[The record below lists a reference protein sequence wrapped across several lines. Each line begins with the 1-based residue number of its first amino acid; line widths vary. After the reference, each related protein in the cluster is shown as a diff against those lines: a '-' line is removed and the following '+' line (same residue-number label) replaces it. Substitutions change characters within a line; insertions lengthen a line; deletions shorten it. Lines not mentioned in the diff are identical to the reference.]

1 MPYIGQTPTKVPLTS
16 ADIADGSIALADMAA
31 NSVDSD
37 QYVDGSIDAV
47 HLSANS
53 VDSDSYVDGSIDAVH
68 LSANSVD
75 SDSYVDGSI
84 DNAHIADNAVGLAEM
99 AGNTDGVIITFDASG
114 DPVAVGPGSDGE
126 VLTSTGA
133 GSPPAF
139 EVVAGGPT
147 DIKVNACLSSDSAN
161 VTGDGTGYNVAGSWT
176 EITDTGADFA
186 SGTFT
191 APETGTYLITGCCY
205 LTGLSSSHSESFFR
219 MNTSNRQYLLWR
231 GKCSDAS
238 RGHAGHFAFS
248 YACTADMDA
257 SDTAYLHAAIYGSSK
272 VCAMEGNGNVNA
284 SHSMQIALLA

>member
-1 MPYIGQTPTKVPLTS
+1 MGYIGQAPTKVPLTS
-16 ADIADGSIALADMAA
+16 ADITDGSIALADMAA

-53 VDSDSYVDGSIDAVH
+53 VDSDA
-68 LSANSVD
+68 
-75 SDSYVDGSI
+75 YVDGSI
-84 DNAHIADNAVGLAEM
+84 DNAHLADNAVGLAEM
-99 AGNTDGVIITFDASG
+99 AGGTDGQIITYDASG
-114 DPVAVGPGSDGE
+114 DPVAVGPGTDGQ

-139 EVVAGGPT
+139 EAAGGGPT
-147 DIKVNACLSSDSAN
+147 DIKVNACISSDTAD

-176 EITDTGADFA
+176 EFTDTGSDFA

-219 MNTSNRQYLLWR
+219 MTTSNRSYLLWR

-238 RGHAGHFAFS
+238 RGHGGHFAFS

-257 SDTAYLHAAIYGSSK
+257 SDTAILHAAIYGSTK
-272 VCAMEGNGNVNA
+272 VCDIEGNGNVNA
-284 SHSMQIALLA
+284 SHSMQITLLA